1 MGKQNKLR
9 KPDLVGKGK
18 VTPVQVAFIVDRYL
32 SDNNYTRTRS
42 SFRSEVS
49 HLIAKSPVQE
59 APKSLL
65 SLGAILDEYITL
77 KEQKVLL
84 DQERCR
90 LEQEKLKLQKLLTG
104 MQDVMNAYNA
114 SGNNVVN
121 PPLPLP
127 PPTAV
132 APQKMVQSGAIV
144 SPTDPELTSP
154 AGYYPMYNTSAMMST
169 SRPSNTFSTPIAN
182 QTTSKRKKCKDV
194 SDALVNAKRCS
205 RRIQTKDANIPP
217 QLSNAEAKQEGSTKG
232 YAVQSSAD
240 DNAPG
245 GSLVQGSNVVKCL
258 FSQNIPSSPA
268 NYSVPKTPI
277 RASSSETDKSIS
289 PLVTATSG
297 EDVTPQQITSTD
309 CTIISSETILVSP
322 AKQIAY
328 YRIEKNSCIST
339 SSPVKT
345 SLTGSNKKD
354 HAKGKLDFGASDM
367 PIIAENQTPDGTSTS
382 ESDREGDIL
391 DLDFPNIDSLGL
403 DFNLSELLVDFDL
416 GGEGLDL
423 SSQQATDYSPVSC
436 SGSPLTSGYQ
446 VMSNVLSTTKGI
458 LPEDTNLSEGPDC
471 VTTLKSVTKRIK
483 ISSPAKKQSSWDHK
497 NFVRQKLT
505 G

>member
-32 SDNNYTRTRS
+32 SDNNYIRTRS
-42 SFRSEVS
+42 SFRSEAS

-114 SGNNVVN
+114 SGNNVVT

-127 PPTAV
+127 PRTAV
-132 APQKMVQSGAIV
+132 APQKIVQSGAIV
-144 SPTDPELTSP
+144 SPSDPELTSP
-154 AGYYPMYNTSAMMST
+154 AGYYPMNNTSAMMST
-169 SRPSNTFSTPIAN
+169 SRPYSTQTDPTNFSTPIAN

-194 SDALVNAKRCS
+194 SDALVTAKRCS

-217 QLSNAEAKQEGSTKG
+217 ELSNAEAKQEGSTKG

-245 GSLVQGSNVVKCL
+245 RSLVQGSNVVKCL
-258 FSQNIPSSPA
+258 FNQNIPSPPA

-277 RASSSETDKSIS
+277 RACSSETDKSIS

-328 YRIEKNSCIST
+328 YRIEKNRCIST

-345 SLTGSNKKD
+345 SMAGSDKKD

-367 PIIAENQTPDGTSTS
+367 PIIAENQTPDGTLTS
-382 ESDREGDIL
+382 ESDREGDFL
-391 DLDFPNIDSLGL
+391 DLDFPNMDSLGL

-423 SSQQATDYSPVSC
+423 SSQQATGYSPDSC

-446 VMSNVLSTTKGI
+446 VMSHFLSTTKGI

-471 VTTLKSVTKRIK
+471 VTTLKSITKRIK
-483 ISSPAKKQSSWDHK
+483 ISSPAKKQSSWDQK
-497 NFVRQKLT
+497 N
-505 G
+505 